1 VQGRDVTATST
12 SAAAHASSG
21 DVLVKVEGLHKWFGK
36 LHVLQGLDFEVHRGE
51 VVVLLGPSGS
61 GKSTLL
67 RCINFLE
74 EPQQGRVTVGGT
86 TVECGHWGKTYRQA
100 VRDVRLRCGMV
111 FQDFN
116 LFPHKS
122 VTENIIEAPLLVK
135 GVKKDAAIARAHELL
150 AKVGL
155 SDRADYF
162 PSQISGGQ
170 KQRVAIAR
178 ALAMDPD
185 LMLFDEPT
193 SALDPELI
201 GEVLKVMKDLAT
213 SGMTMI
219 VVTHEMGFARDV
231 ADRAIFMADGVFVEE
246 DAPEHLFFHP
256 KHERTKQFLRHIL
269 PKEGDS
275 QERVAGGGAP
285 LDTSFQTA
293 SDEASAGQTLGAAPA
308 AGSPPGDAAG
318 LPPVPTADGPAGE
331 LPLEPP
337 E

>member
-1 VQGRDVTATST
+1 VQQPDVTPQSTAAPATD
-12 SAAAHASSG
+12 G
-21 DVLVKVEGLHKWFGK
+21 GEILVKVEGLHKAFGK
-36 LHVLQGLDFEVHRGE
+36 LKVLQGVDFEVHRGE

-67 RCINFLE
+67 RCINSLE
-74 EPQQGRVTVGGT
+74 EAQKGRISVGDV
-86 TVECGHWGKTYRQA
+86 TVECGHWGSAYREA
-100 VRDVRLRCGMV
+100 VHGVRLQCGMV

-122 VTENIIEAPLLVK
+122 VTENIIEAPMLVK
-135 GVKKDAAIARAHELL
+135 GMDKEAAVKRAHELL
-150 AKVGL
+150 EQVGL
-155 SDRADYF
+155 SDRADYY

-178 ALAMDPD
+178 ALAMDPK

-201 GEVLKVMKDLAT
+201 GEVLKVMKDLAE

-231 ADRAIFMADGVFVEE
+231 AKRCIFMDEGVFVEE
-246 DAPEHLFFHP
+246 DTPENLFFHP
-256 KHERTKQFLRHIL
+256 REERTKKFLRHIL

-275 QERVAGGGAP
+275 EERAAGGAP
-285 LDTSFQTA
+285 LGMGREVPDSPQEVIPEIPTS
-293 SDEASAGQTLGAAPA
+293 
-308 AGSPPGDAAG
+308 
-318 LPPVPTADGPAGE
+318 DGPAGE
-331 LPLEPP
+331 LPLEEPP
-337 E
+337 DE

>member
-1 VQGRDVTATST
+1 VQEPDVTTQTPPAGS
-12 SAAAHASSG
+12 HAG
-21 DVLVKVEGLHKWFGK
+21 ADEVLVEVKGLHKSFGK
-36 LHVLQGLDFEVHRGE
+36 LHVLQGVDFDVHRGE
-51 VVVLLGPSGS
+51 VIVLLGPSGS

-67 RCINFLE
+67 RCINSLE
-74 EPQQGRVTVGGT
+74 EAQKGTIRVGDV
-86 TVECGHWGKTYRQA
+86 TVECGRWGKAYRKA
-100 VRDVRLRCGMV
+100 VHGVRLQCGMV

-135 GVKKDAAIARAHELL
+135 GMKKDAAIERAHELL
-150 AKVGL
+150 ERVGL
-155 SDRADYF
+155 SDRADYY

-178 ALAMDPD
+178 ALAMDPT

-201 GEVLKVMKDLAT
+201 GEVLKVMKDLAE

-231 ADRAIFMADGVFVEE
+231 AKRCIFMDEGVFVEE
-246 DAPEHLFFHP
+246 DSPEHLFFHP
-256 KHERTKQFLRHIL
+256 QHERTKMFLRHIL

-275 QERVAGGGAP
+275 TERVAGGAP
-285 LDTSFQTA
+285 IGMGS
-293 SDEASAGQTLGAAPA
+293 EAT
-308 AGSPPGDAAG
+308 
-318 LPPVPTADGPAGE
+318 PTAREEVPRIPLSDGPSGE
-331 LPLEPP
+331 LPIVEPP
-337 E
+337 DDPI